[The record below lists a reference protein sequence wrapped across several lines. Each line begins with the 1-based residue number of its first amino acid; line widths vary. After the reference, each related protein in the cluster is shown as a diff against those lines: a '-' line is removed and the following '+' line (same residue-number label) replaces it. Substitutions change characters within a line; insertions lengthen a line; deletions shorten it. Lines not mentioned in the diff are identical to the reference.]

1 MTDQKK
7 RKTPGRKPHSPTTAT
22 RQMVQLHT
30 TVGTPQAIVA
40 DMLGIDDKTLRKY
53 YREELDQSLAKAN
66 ATVGGALFNKAKGG
80 DTTAM
85 IFWMKTQAGWR
96 EKQEI
101 DHTSSDGSLT
111 PSTIILR
118 AAGNDNSN
126 G

>member
-1 MTDQKK
+1 MS
-7 RKTPGRKPHSPTTAT
+7 RKPHKPTDAT

>member
-1 MTDQKK
+1 MS
-7 RKTPGRKPHSPTTAT
+7 RKPHKPTDAT

-96 EKQEI
+96 EKIEI
-101 DHTSSDGSLT
+101 DQRNFNVVIGGDDKDL
-111 PSTIILR
+111 
-118 AAGNDNSN
+118 
-126 G
+126 

>member
-1 MTDQKK
+1 MS
-7 RKTPGRKPHSPTTAT
+7 RKPHKPTDAT

-96 EKQEI
+96 EKQEFN
-101 DHTSSDGSLT
+101 HTSSDGSMT